1 MTHEF
6 KSPQYYAELRKIKTA
21 WQTDHAEQPKGDK
34 KVAEVSEQEA
44 QSCEQENCNDCE

>member
-21 WQTDHAEQPKGDK
+21 WQADHAEQPKDDK
-34 KVAEVSEQEA
+34 KVAEVSEQETKKSEG
-44 QSCEQENCNDCE
+44 Q

>member
-21 WQTDHAEQPKGDK
+21 WQADHAEQPKEHK
-34 KVAEVSEQEA
+34 KVAEVSEQETEKSEG
-44 QSCEQENCNDCE
+44 Q